1 MIVRTL
7 CVAVLLLLGGCS
19 STDYDPYVS
28 ASGNQLETRSY
39 QTRDFEDIEYRQLV
53 QAVVSTLQDY
63 HFRILE
69 VDVELGTLTAYQVT
83 GYDRRSH
90 LGGRTELTV
99 FIKSHGDGRYAVRMN
114 MSTGLKV
121 ENEPEL
127 YQQFFA
133 ALRKNLH
140 YQRNV

>member
-1 MIVRTL
+1 MG
-7 CVAVLLLLGGCS
+7 VLLLLGGCS
-19 STDYDPYVS
+19 TTDYDPYVT
-28 ASGNQLETRSY
+28 ATGNQLETRSY
-39 QTRDFEDIEYRQLV
+39 QTRDFEAVEYEQLLQV
-53 QAVVSTLQDY
+53 VVSTLQDY

-69 VDVELGTLTAYQVT
+69 VDVELGTLTAYQLT
-83 GYDRRSH
+83 RHKPRSP

-99 FIKSHGDGRYAVRMN
+99 FIKSRGDGRYAIRMN

-121 ENEPEL
+121 ENESEL

-133 ALRKNLH
+133 AVRKNLH